1 MTYDELANYTFV
13 CILAAA
19 LAVAL
24 VFILVRK
31 LCPAYQP
38 KPAPDDDDLIYY
50 DPMPETP
57 VVLVRTRAPLDDERT
72 RLTALEWTPDVAS
85 RQMVEDAID
94 WFIADAILGTTR
106 EDATPEQ
113 RAFAAGSLDT
123 IYRFSR
129 HLRALEEERTEP
141 RRLSR
146 Q

>member
-1 MTYDELANYTFV
+1 MTYDQLAAYTV
-13 CILAAA
+13 LCILTTT
-19 LAVAL
+19 LAVVL
-24 VFILVRK
+24 VCMLIRK
-31 LCPAYQP
+31 LWPCQPAH
-38 KPAPDDDDLIYY
+38 DDDDLIYD

-72 RLTALEWTPDVAS
+72 RLTALEWTPDVPS

-94 WFIADAILGTTR
+94 VFIADAILGAAR

-141 RRLSR
+141 RRPSR
-146 Q
+146 P